1 MASDAYRELATL
13 CKRRKLRLLIRI
25 KVNSKRGTELTYL
38 DVCKGEE
45 LTARA
50 TLGNLTLEQA
60 AASVLNALEL
70 QEIK

>member
-13 CKRRKLRLLIRI
+13 CKKRKLRLLIRT
-25 KVNSKRGTELTYL
+25 KVDGRRHTALTTL

-50 TLGNLTLEQA
+50 SLGELSLEEA
-60 AASVLNALEL
+60 AVSVLNALEL